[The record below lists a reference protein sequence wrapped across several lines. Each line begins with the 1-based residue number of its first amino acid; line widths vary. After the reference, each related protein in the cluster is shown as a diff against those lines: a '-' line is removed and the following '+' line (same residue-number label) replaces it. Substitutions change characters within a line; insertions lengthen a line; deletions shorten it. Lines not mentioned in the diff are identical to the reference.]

1 MHIGLRRTDERAV
14 RAARGGAGTC
24 QDSAVDIDLADL
36 DFWRKPPKERNE
48 AFARLRQL
56 EHPVFFPEKKVPLLR
71 SGKGF
76 YALVR
81 HADVVE
87 ASRNAKLFS
96 SEPAVTNPEPPGW
109 VKQVFGESMVN
120 MDDPRHAR
128 LRRIVTRSFSP
139 RMLANLQGDIEAACA
154 RIVDDVVRDGPKDFV
169 AQVAARLPIHVICD
183 MLDIPH
189 DLRERVHEHVD
200 VSTAYTGL
208 RPSLARSVQMAGQN
222 MLALLA
228 LQRMVIKLGHER
240 VADPGSDLV
249 SLLVNANPDGEKLTD
264 RELGSFFALLLVAGN
279 ETARNTMAHGIKLL
293 TDNPAQRE
301 LLMSDFDTHING
313 AIEEMVRYVSPIMQ
327 FRRTVTQDCSLRGLE
342 LKQGDKVV
350 LFYGSANRDESV
362 FPHADTFDI
371 TRDTKPHV
379 GFGGPGPHFCLG
391 ANLARQEMRTMFRA
405 LLTRL
410 PDIRSVGEPELL
422 LSNFDNSVRSQPF
435 TC

>member
-1 MHIGLRRTDERAV
+1 MH
-14 RAARGGAGTC
+14 
-24 QDSAVDIDLADL
+24 IDLADL
-36 DFWRKPPKERNE
+36 DFWRKPLKGRHE

-87 ASRNAKLFS
+87 ASRNAKVFS

-120 MDDPRHAR
+120 MDDPRHAK

-139 RMLANLQGDIEAACA
+139 KLLAGLQNDIEQACA
-154 RIVDDVVRDGPKDFV
+154 AIVDDVVAQGPRDFV
-169 AQVAARLPIHVICD
+169 SQVAARLPIHVICD
-183 MLDIPH
+183 MMGIPQEM
-189 DLRERVHEHVD
+189 REKVHQHVD
-200 VSTAYTGL
+200 ISTAYTGV

-228 LQRMVIKLGHER
+228 LQRMVIRLGHER
-240 VADPGSDLV
+240 IAEPTGDLV

-264 RELGSFFALLLVAGN
+264 KELGSFFALLLVAGN
-279 ETARNTMAHGIKLL
+279 ETARNTMAHGIRLL
-293 TDNPAQRE
+293 TENPAQRE
-301 LLMSDFDTHING
+301 LLMEDFDGRINN

-327 FRRTVTQDCSLRGLE
+327 FRRTLTQDYSLRGLE
-342 LKQGDKVV
+342 LKEGDKVV

-362 FPHADTFDI
+362 FPDPDSFDI
-371 TRDTKPHV
+371 TRETKPHV

-391 ANLARQEMRTMFRA
+391 ANLARQEMRTMFRE

-410 PDIRSVGEPELL
+410 PGIRSVGEPELL
-422 LSNFDNSVRSQPF
+422 LSNFDNSVRSQAF
-435 TC
+435 TF

>member
-1 MHIGLRRTDERAV
+1 VH
-14 RAARGGAGTC
+14 
-24 QDSAVDIDLADL
+24 IDLADL
-36 DFWRKPPKERNE
+36 DFWRRPLKERHE
-48 AFARLRQL
+48 AFASLRQL
-56 EHPVFFPEKKVPLLR
+56 EHPVFFPERKVPLLR

-81 HADVVE
+81 HADVLE
-87 ASRNAKLFS
+87 ASRNAKVFS

-139 RMLANLQGDIEAACA
+139 KMLAGLQDDIESACA
-154 RIVDDVVRDGPKDFV
+154 GIVDDVVRDGPRDFV

-183 MLDIPH
+183 MLDIPQE
-189 DLRERVHEHVD
+189 LRAKVHQHVD
-200 VSTAYTGL
+200 VSTAYTGV
-208 RPSLARSVQMAGQN
+208 RPSLARSVQLAGQN

-228 LQRMVIKLGHER
+228 LQRMVIKLGHAR
-240 VADPGSDLV
+240 AADPQGDLV
-249 SLLVNANPDGEKLTD
+249 SLLVTANPDGEKLND

-301 LLMSDFDTHING
+301 LLTGDFDAHIGN
-313 AIEEMVRYVSPIMQ
+313 AIEEMVRHVSPIMQ
-327 FRRTVTQDCSLRGLE
+327 FRRTLTEDYALRGLE
-342 LKQGDKVV
+342 LKKGDKVV

-362 FPHADTFDI
+362 FPDADAFDI

-391 ANLARQEMRTMFRA
+391 ANLARQELRAMFRT

-410 PDIRSVGEPELL
+410 PDIRSVGEPDLL
-422 LSNFDNSVRSQPF
+422 VSNFDNSVRSQPF
-435 TC
+435 TF